1 MVDARNP
8 RSRFHRVT
16 ESHLGTIFRTTM
28 STHHA
33 NRPFPLDR
41 RGLLFL
47 VLAGVVL
54 VYANIL
60 TVVQEDFWSRPE
72 YSHGYLIPMFA
83 CILLWFRRPE
93 PAEVSESENKL
104 GWALIGVG
112 VGIALLLTF
121 VPQIAD
127 YYPEKLDRLMS
138 LSILSILAVLSGA
151 IVVAGPVPLREVTA
165 SERWWGLLILGIALG
180 LRLLMTQFAMRIP
193 EMVSLLPALLGG
205 VVLVGGWNALR
216 WAWPAIAILLFMFPL
231 PDFVER
237 ELLNRLQ
244 HWACIA
250 STICLQTLGL
260 AVYREGNR
268 IVMGEMRLGV
278 VDECAGLRSATILF
292 ALTVALVLLLEPP
305 VWMSVAIIFS
315 GLPVAFAVNV
325 ARITVTGLLYKTI
338 DPEMGE
344 AVHDMAGL
352 VMIPLALGI
361 LYCEWQIL
369 SHLVLDDEDLPPEMI
384 ETVGPARSA
393 V

>member
-1 MVDARNP
+1 M
-8 RSRFHRVT
+8 
-16 ESHLGTIFRTTM
+16 TTL
-28 STHHA
+28 SATA

-47 VLAGVVL
+47 VLAGVVT

-60 TVVQEDFWSRPE
+60 AVIQNDFWSRPE

-93 PAEVSESENKL
+93 PSEVSDFENKL
-104 GWALIGVG
+104 GWTLIGVG
-112 VGIALLLTF
+112 VVVALLLTF
-121 VPQIAD
+121 VPEITE

-138 LSILSILAVLSGA
+138 LSIVSILLVLAGS
-151 IVVAGPVPLREVTA
+151 IVVSGPVPLREVNA
-165 SERWWGLLILGIALG
+165 AERWWGFLILAVSLG
-180 LRLLMTQFAMRIP
+180 LRLLATQFAMRIP
-193 EMVSLLPALLGG
+193 EMVSIVPALLGG
-205 VVLVGGWNALR
+205 VVLVGGWQALR
-216 WAWPAIAILLFMFPL
+216 WAWPALLILLFMFPL

-237 ELLNRLQ
+237 ELLNRMQ

-250 STICLQTLGL
+250 STVCLQTLGL

-278 VDECAGLRSATILF
+278 VDQCAGLRSATILF

-305 VWMSVAIIFS
+305 IWMSVAIIFS

-325 ARITVTGLLYKTI
+325 TRITVTGLLYQV
-338 DPEMGE
+338 DPKMGE
-344 AVHDMAGL
+344 TVHDMAGL

-369 SHLVLDDEDLPPEMI
+369 THLVLEDEDLPPELI
-384 ETVGPARSA
+384 DTAQPARSA